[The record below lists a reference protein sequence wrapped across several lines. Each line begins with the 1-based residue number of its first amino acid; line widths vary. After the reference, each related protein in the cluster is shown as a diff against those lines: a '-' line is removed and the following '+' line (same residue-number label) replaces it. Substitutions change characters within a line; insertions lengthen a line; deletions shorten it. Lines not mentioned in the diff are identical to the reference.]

1 MTKNI
6 NKAKKK
12 KRDKFLSNNRLLNQ
26 NILKNFNKI

>member
-6 NKAKKK
+6 NKAKK

-26 NILKNFNKI
+26 NILKYFNKI